1 MALGLPLVQAAL
13 LSFRDVDLAFGWV
26 AWRTNNG
33 YSTET
38 LVRQKAK
45 GLSLDALLGTKMS
58 TLLKSVLALA
68 YTPALFQH

>member
-38 LVRQKAK
+38 LVRQ
-45 GLSLDALLGTKMS
+45 
-58 TLLKSVLALA
+58 
-68 YTPALFQH
+68 